1 MLRTGLDAVRLR
13 FRLQVWGL
21 LSLLRVRGGGGG
33 RLDSEKIRLLCCFV
47 VFLGNLFVNYPKP

>member
-33 RLDSEKIRLLCCFV
+33 GGGWILKKLDFSVVLLCFWAI
-47 VFLGNLFVNYPKP
+47 FL